1 MYFNFLT
8 QIIIYR
14 YLCKNIFKFL
24 TTEFYLFEKEPELKK
39 KKLGRQFRRRSTNSF
54 IISAKCW
61 KDLRYLYMMN
71 ANNFWQTKCTMHMH
85 NLHM

>member
-39 KKLGRQFRRRSTNSF
+39 KKLGRQFRRRSTYSF
-54 IISAKCW
+54 II
-61 KDLRYLYMMN
+61 N
-71 ANNFWQTKCTMHMH
+71 A
-85 NLHM
+85 